1 MTPAYLYTGHS
12 LGLTGTIIV
21 IVGVVARLAW
31 MIARRRPSAGA
42 QASTVKSARAGGAL
56 PWPTIVAVSR

>member
-31 MIARRRPSAGA
+31 MIARRR
-42 QASTVKSARAGGAL
+42 R
-56 PWPTIVAVSR
+56 RRRR